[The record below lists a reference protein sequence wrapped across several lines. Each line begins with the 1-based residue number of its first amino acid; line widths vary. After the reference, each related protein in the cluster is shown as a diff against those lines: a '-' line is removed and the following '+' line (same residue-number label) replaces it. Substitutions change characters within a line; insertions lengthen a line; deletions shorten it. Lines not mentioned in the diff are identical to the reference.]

1 MTTEARPSDPI
12 ALEVVKNALG
22 AIAEEMGLTTVR
34 SAYSSVVK
42 EGGDSTAAIFDRRG
56 QFIAQSMGAPLMHL
70 SSLRPSL
77 RSLLD
82 DFPPSDMADG
92 DVYASNDPYR
102 GGIHSND
109 VMVFRPVFIDGT
121 LAFFTCALLHVADLG
136 GMAAGGLPA
145 NATEMFQEG
154 LVLPPV
160 PLAKAGVPN
169 QPMLDVIAANSRT
182 PEKVLGDIRAMMAAT
197 NLGADRLSELSARY
211 GLERLHQITDELLDY
226 TERRTRAGIEALADG
241 IYTGSFIIDD
251 DGVNPDADHE
261 VHVAL
266 TINGSTITADFE
278 GTSPQAPGPINAAVS
293 QTTSGVLFAVRC
305 LLAPDIP
312 VNDGAFRPL
321 ELRLPR
327 GTLVNP
333 NPPAALNARMATVMA
348 VVEAMLGAFA
358 QLDPARAVA
367 ASCNVHVYIMNG
379 TGADGR
385 PWAFMDPQFGGS
397 GARSDRDGVDVTG
410 PLVLGAGGAFHT
422 VEAYEQEHPVRFER
436 FELWTDS
443 GGPGQWRGGT
453 GSRRDIRILTDGQ
466 FTGRATDRCR
476 RPPPGIYG
484 GAPGAGGGWVL
495 NHGTPEE
502 QPLPAKVTAYP
513 LQAGDVITMLTSAG
527 GGYGNPFDR
536 DPDLVATDVRDG
548 GVSPE
553 AARRDYGVVID
564 PETGQVDQTATATLR
579 SRRSTP

>member
-1 MTTEARPSDPI
+1 MNTEGRPSDPI
-12 ALEVVKNALG
+12 ALEVVKNAL
-22 AIAEEMGLTTVR
+22 ATIAEEMGLTTVR

-42 EGGDSTAAIFDRRG
+42 EGGDSTAAVFDHRG

-82 DFPPSDMADG
+82 DFPPASMADG

-145 NATEMFQEG
+145 NATDMFQEG

-160 PLAKAGVPN
+160 PLAVAGEPN
-169 QPMLDVIAANSRT
+169 QPILDVIAANSRT
-182 PEKVLGDIRAMMAAT
+182 PEKVLGDIRAMIAAT
-197 NLGADRLSELSARY
+197 NLGADRLADLAARY
-211 GLERLHQITDELLDY
+211 GLDRLHELTDELLDY
-226 TERRTRAGIEALADG
+226 TERRTRAGIEGLADG
-241 IYTGSFIIDD
+241 TYTGSFIIDD

-261 VHVAL
+261 VHVTL
-266 TINGSTITADFE
+266 TIGGSTVTADFE

-293 QTTSGVLFAVRC
+293 QTTSGVLFAIRC
-305 LLAPDIP
+305 MLAPDIP

-348 VVEAMLGAFA
+348 VVEAMLGAFSR
-358 QLDPARAVA
+358 LDPARAVA

-379 TGADGR
+379 IGADGR

-410 PLVLGAGGAFHT
+410 PLVFGSGGGFHT

-443 GGPGQWRGGT
+443 GGPGRWRGGS
-453 GSRRDIRILTDGQ
+453 GSRRDIRILTDGL

-484 GAPGAGGGWVL
+484 GSPGAGGGWVL
-495 NHGTPEE
+495 NQGTPEE
-502 QPLPAKVTAYP
+502 EPLPAKVTSHP
-513 LQAGDVITMLTSAG
+513 LRAGDVITMLTSAG
-527 GGYGNPFDR
+527 GGFGDPFER
-536 DPDLVATDVRDG
+536 DPELVAADVRDSR
-548 GVSPE
+548 VSPE

-564 PETGQVDQTATATLR
+564 PTTGAVDTAATAELR
-579 SRRSTP
+579 AK